1 MSFTEQQKEEA
12 HHKLWNTIEEGVNEA
27 VNVLGAAHVTYMGI
41 MYFTLVA
48 RETAPD
54 HEEAIELIANVVKET
69 MADDKII
76 AEVTEHGP
84 H

>member
-1 MSFTEQQKEEA
+1 MCTEQEKEQA
-12 HHKLWNTIEEGVNEA
+12 HRKLWNTIEEGVNEA
-27 VNVLGAAHVTYMGI
+27 VNVLGPAHVTYMGI

-54 HEEAIELIANVVKET
+54 HEEAIELIAGVVKET
-69 MADDKII
+69 MADEKII
-76 AEVTEHGP
+76 AEVTEHGY